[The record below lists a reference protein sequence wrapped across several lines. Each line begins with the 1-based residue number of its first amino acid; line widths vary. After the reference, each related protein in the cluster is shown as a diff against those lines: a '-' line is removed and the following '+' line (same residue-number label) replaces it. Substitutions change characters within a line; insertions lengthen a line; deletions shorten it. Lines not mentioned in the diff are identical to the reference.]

1 MARPSPTP
9 DTVSAS
15 VLAPLQSLY
24 SLLSYASSTLPALL
38 LLGLTLAITIWVLFR
53 KPSSRLLFQ
62 SFLPRW
68 RASAVSKSSSGTDKG
83 PTAVASEPSKG
94 ANKDRPLGGEQVDE
108 SHSLFYPL
116 ALRFLS

>member
-15 VLAPLQSLY
+15 IMAPLQSLY
-24 SLLSYASSTLPALL
+24 NLLSYASSTLPALV

-53 KPSSRLLFQ
+53 KPSLRPILQ
-62 SFLPRW
+62 SFPPGSRV
-68 RASAVSKSSSGTDKG
+68 RADSKSSSGTDKG

-108 SHSLFYPL
+108 SHSQFYPSL
-116 ALRFLS
+116 QGS

>member
-1 MARPSPTP
+1 MAHPSPTP

-24 SLLSYASSTLPALL
+24 SLLSYASPTLPALL

-53 KPSSRLLFQ
+53 KPSLRPIFQ
-62 SFLPRW
+62 PFPRGLRV
-68 RASAVSKSSSGTDKG
+68 RADSKSSSGTDKR

-94 ANKDRPLGGEQVDE
+94 VNKDRPLGGEQIDE
-108 SHSLFYPL
+108 SHSQFYPL